1 MDCPWGQKAFAG
13 YLGEDRAAWAKH
25 DATRLVATQR
35 FAGTV
40 LVDQGTADKFL
51 EGQLLSQRFIDACAV
66 AGQSLDFEWREGY
79 DHGYFFISTF
89 MARHL
94 RHHAAAL
101 GCG

>member
-1 MDCPWGQKAFAG
+1 
-13 YLGEDRAAWAKH
+13 
-25 DATRLVATQR
+25 LVAEQR
-35 FAGTV
+35 FAGTL

-51 EGQLLSQRFIDACAV
+51 EGQLLSQRFIDACAA
-66 AGQSLDFEWREGY
+66 AGQPLDFAWRDRY

-94 RHHAAAL
+94 RHHAVAL